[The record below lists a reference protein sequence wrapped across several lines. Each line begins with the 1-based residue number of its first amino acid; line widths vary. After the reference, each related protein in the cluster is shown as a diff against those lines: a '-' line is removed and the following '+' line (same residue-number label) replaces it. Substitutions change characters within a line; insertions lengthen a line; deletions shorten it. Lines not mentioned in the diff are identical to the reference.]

1 VPHELTISELESFSS
16 LEWFDIA
23 ARITPALRASLEKVL
38 ETQNGA
44 NLSLEDSYALAN
56 AEGDDLLGLLV
67 AANML
72 RAELAGNIVT
82 YVVNRNMN
90 FTNICFVGCK
100 FCAFSRGPREVDSYF
115 HSLETMAQKAREA
128 WDLGATEVCIQGGL
142 PHGLPKFYYR
152 DILRAIKDAVPQMH
166 IHAFS
171 PMEIV
176 YGVELT
182 GMPLADYLS
191 MLRDNGL
198 GTLPGTAAE
207 ILDDE
212 IRHVLSA
219 NKLSTAQWIEVI
231 RTAHRCG
238 IRTTSTLMYGHCE
251 TPAHWV
257 RQMRL
262 LREIQDET
270 GGFTEFV
277 PLGFV
282 HQNTL
287 LFAQGLA
294 RTGPTLAQHL
304 KIHAL
309 ARILLAGSINNIQV
323 SWVKL
328 NRKLSQ
334 LCLHAGAND
343 YGGTLMEENIS
354 REAGAT
360 AGQYTSPEEF
370 QALILEMGRI
380 PAERNTTYS
389 RINIKLPW
397 NEAEFTSE
405 QVFEAE
411 FA

>member
-1 VPHELTISELESFSS
+1 MAWHSSELKQFHS
-16 LEWFDIA
+16 LTWEEA
-23 ARITPALRASLEKVL
+23 ASAASAGIRSGLERVLEK
-38 ETQNGA
+38 QDGGC
-44 NLSLEDSYALAN
+44 LSEQEHLALAH
-56 AEGDDLLGLLV
+56 AQGADLVALLV
-67 AANML
+67 AGDAL
-72 RAELAGNIVT
+72 RRELVGNIVT
-82 YVVNRNMN
+82 YVVNRNIN
-90 FTNICFVGCK
+90 FTNVCFVGCK
-100 FCAFSRGPREVDSYF
+100 FCAFSRGPREADSYF
-115 HSLETMAQKAREA
+115 HSLEDMARKAKEA

-142 PHGLPKFYYR
+142 PRNLPPFYYR
-152 DILRAIKDAVPQMH
+152 DILRAVKSATPDMH

-171 PMEIV
+171 PMEII

-182 GMPLADYLS
+182 GMSLRDYLT

-212 IRHVLSA
+212 VRHVLSR
-219 NKLSTAQWIEVI
+219 NKVSVAQWQDVI
-231 RTAHRCG
+231 RTAHSCG
-238 IRTTSTLMYGHCE
+238 IPSTSTLMYGHME
-251 TPAHWV
+251 TPDHWV
-257 RQMRL
+257 RQLSLFRQ
-262 LREIQDET
+262 IQSET

-287 LFAQGLA
+287 LFQQGLA
-294 RTGPTLAQHL
+294 RTGPTFEEHL

-309 ARILLAGSINNIQV
+309 ARILLAGSIHNIQV

-328 NRKLSQ
+328 NREVSQ

-360 AGQYTSPEEF
+360 AGQYTSPEDF
-370 QALILEMGRI
+370 QALILELGRI

-389 RINIKLPW
+389 QMKIKLPL
-397 NEAEFTSE
+397 EAVSARWAL
-405 QVFEAE
+405 VPE

>member
-1 VPHELTISELESFSS
+1 MHRELATSDLESFPSLDWSDIAPRLTSPLRSS
-16 LEWFDIA
+16 LE
-23 ARITPALRASLEKVL
+23 RVL
-38 ETQNGA
+38 ETQNGDA
-44 NLSLEDSYALAN
+44 LSLDDSYLLAN
-56 AEGDDLLGLLV
+56 SDGDDLLGILV
-67 AANML
+67 AANLL
-72 RAELAGNIVT
+72 RAEVVGNIVT
-82 YVVNRNMN
+82 YVVNRNIN
-90 FTNICFVGCK
+90 FTNVCFVGCK
-100 FCAFSRGPREVDSYF
+100 FCAFSRGPREADSYF
-115 HSLETMAQKAREA
+115 HSLDDMARKAVEA
-128 WDLGATEVCIQGGL
+128 WELGATEVCIQGGL
-142 PHGLPKFYYR
+142 PRDLPKFYYR
-152 DILRAIKDAVPQMH
+152 DILRAVKNAVPKMH

-171 PMEIV
+171 PMEIA

-182 GMPLADYLS
+182 GMPLPDYLS

-212 IRHVLSA
+212 IRHILSA
-219 NKLSTAQWIEVI
+219 NKLSTAHWIEII

-238 IRTTSTLMYGHCE
+238 IRSTSTMMYGHAE
-251 TPAHWV
+251 TPEHWV

-262 LREIQDET
+262 LRDIQSET

-287 LFAQGLA
+287 LFQQGLA
-294 RTGPTLAQHL
+294 RSGPSLAEHL
-304 KIHAL
+304 KVHAL
-309 ARILLAGSINNIQV
+309 ARILLAGSINNLQV

-328 NRKLSQ
+328 NRQLSQ

-360 AGQYTSPEEF
+360 AGQYTSPEDF
-370 QALILEMGRI
+370 QLLILEAGRI

-389 RINIKLPW
+389 RINIKAPLD
-397 NEAEFTSE
+397 EFTLE
-405 QVFEAE
+405 QTPEAE

>member
-1 VPHELTISELESFSS
+1 MAAPLIQLEQFPTLSWDDVAPHLSSSVRQPLE
-16 LEWFDIA
+16 
-23 ARITPALRASLEKVL
+23 RVL
-38 ETQNGA
+38 ETQQGDC
-44 NLSLEDSYALAN
+44 LTDEELYALART
-56 AEGDDLLGLLV
+56 DDTNLLGLLV
-67 AANML
+67 AADTL
-72 RAELAGNIVT
+72 RCDLVGNIVS
-82 YVVNRNMN
+82 YVVNRNIN

-100 FCAFSRGPREVDSYF
+100 FCAFSRGPREADSYF
-115 HSLETMAQKAREA
+115 HSLEDMARKSREA

-142 PHGLPKFYYR
+142 PHGLPPFHYR
-152 DILRAIKDAVPQMH
+152 DILRAIKQAVPGMH

-182 GMPLADYLS
+182 GMPLKDYLS

-198 GTLPGTAAE
+198 DTLPGTAAE
-207 ILDDE
+207 ILDDDV
-212 IRHVLSA
+212 RHVLSR
-219 NKLSTAQWIEVI
+219 NKLSTEQWKQVI
-231 RTAHRCG
+231 RTAHGCG
-238 IRTTSTLMYGHCE
+238 IRSTSTLMYGHVE
-251 TPAHWV
+251 TPEHWV
-257 RQMRL
+257 NQLLL
-262 LREIQDET
+262 LRELQQQS

-287 LFAQGLA
+287 LFHQGIA
-294 RTGPTLAQHL
+294 RPGPTLAEHL

-309 ARILLAGSINNIQV
+309 VRVVLAGAINNIQV

-328 NRKLSQ
+328 NRALSQ

-360 AGQYTSPEEF
+360 AGQYTSPEDF
-370 QALILEMGRI
+370 QALILEAGRI
-380 PAERNTTYS
+380 PAERNTVYT
-389 RINIKLPW
+389 RINLKLQP
-397 NEAEFTSE
+397 AEFTAE
-405 QVFEAE
+405 QLLEPE

>member
-1 VPHELTISELESFSS
+1 MD
-16 LEWFDIA
+16 WA
-23 ARITPALRASLEKVL
+23 AVSPRMQSGMRTAIEQVL

-44 NLSLEDSYALAN
+44 SLTREQCLALAN
-56 AEGDDLLGLLV
+56 CEGDDLLGLLT
-67 AANML
+67 AADAL
-72 RAELAGNIVT
+72 RAELAGNIIT
-82 YVVNRNMN
+82 YVVNRNIN

-100 FCAFSRGPREVDSYF
+100 FCAFSRGPREADTYF
-115 HSLETMAQKAREA
+115 LQPEQVAEKALQARE
-128 WDLGATEVCIQGGL
+128 LGATEVCIQGGL

-152 DILRAIKDAVPQMH
+152 DILRAVKSTVPEMH

-182 GMPLADYLS
+182 GMPLRDYLS

-207 ILDDE
+207 ILDDQV
-212 IRHVLSA
+212 RHVLSR
-219 NKLSTAQWIEVI
+219 NKLSTAQWQEVI
-231 RTAHRCG
+231 RAAHACG
-238 IRTTSTLMYGHCE
+238 IRSTSTLMYGHVE
-251 TPAHWV
+251 TPEHWV
-257 RQMRL
+257 NQLLL
-262 LREIQDET
+262 LREIQNQT

-277 PLGFV
+277 PLGFI

-287 LFAQGLA
+287 LFHQGLS
-294 RTGPTLAQHL
+294 RPGPTLAEHL

-309 ARILLAGSINNIQV
+309 ARVMLAGAINNIQV

-328 NRKLSQ
+328 DRQLSQ
-334 LCLHAGAND
+334 LCMHAGAND

-360 AGQYTSPEEF
+360 AGQYTSPEDF
-370 QALILEMGRI
+370 QALIREIGRI

-389 RINIKLPW
+389 RIQIKQPF
-397 NEAEFTSE
+397 ECYPAETLL
-405 QVFEAE
+405 EAE

>member
-1 VPHELTISELESFSS
+1 
-16 LEWFDIA
+16 
-23 ARITPALRASLEKVL
+23 
-38 ETQNGA
+38 
-44 NLSLEDSYALAN
+44 
-56 AEGDDLLGLLV
+56 
-67 AANML
+67 
-72 RAELAGNIVT
+72 
-82 YVVNRNMN
+82 
-90 FTNICFVGCK
+90 
-100 FCAFSRGPREVDSYF
+100 
-115 HSLETMAQKAREA
+115 
-128 WDLGATEVCIQGGL
+128 
-142 PHGLPKFYYR
+142 
-152 DILRAIKDAVPQMH
+152 MH

-182 GMPLADYLS
+182 GMTLRDYLM
-191 MLRDNGL
+191 MLHDNGL
-198 GTLPGTAAE
+198 DTLPGTAAE

-212 IRHVLSA
+212 VRHVLSR
-219 NKLSTAQWIEVI
+219 NKLSSTQWQEVI
-231 RTAHRCG
+231 RTAHACG
-238 IRTTSTLMYGHCE
+238 IRSTSTLMYGHME
-251 TPAHWV
+251 TPDHWV
-257 RQMRL
+257 RQLSLFRQ
-262 LREIQDET
+262 IQTET

-287 LFAQGLA
+287 LFQQGLA
-294 RTGPTLAQHL
+294 RSGPTLAEHL

-309 ARILLAGSINNIQV
+309 ARILLAGSIHNIQV

-360 AGQYTSPEEF
+360 AGQYTSPEDF

-380 PAERNTTYS
+380 PAERNTKYS
-389 RINIKLPW
+389 RMKIKLP
-397 NEAEFTSE
+397 AESISSE
-405 QVFEAE
+405 SLLVPE

>member
-1 VPHELTISELESFSS
+1 MARKLSSAELEGFATLDWNDLAPRLSGEIRSA
-16 LEWFDIA
+16 LE
-23 ARITPALRASLEKVL
+23 SVL
-38 ETQNGA
+38 ERQDGA
-44 NLSLEDSYALAN
+44 ILSRQQCLALAN
-56 AEGDDLLGLLV
+56 CEDDDLLGLLV
-67 AANML
+67 AADTL
-72 RAELAGNIVT
+72 RRDLAGNIVT
-82 YVVNRNMN
+82 YVVNRNIN

-100 FCAFSRGPREVDSYF
+100 FCAFSRGPRESDSYF
-115 HSLETMAQKAREA
+115 LSLEQVAQKAAEA
-128 WDLGATEVCIQGGL
+128 RRLGATEVCIQGGL
-142 PHGLPKFYYR
+142 PHGLQPFFYR
-152 DILRAIKDAVPQMH
+152 DILRAVKNAVPQMH

-182 GMPLADYLS
+182 GMSLPDYLS

-207 ILDDE
+207 ILDDQV
-212 IRHVLSA
+212 RLVLSR
-219 NKLSTAQWIEVI
+219 NKLSTRQWTEVV
-231 RTAHRCG
+231 RNAHACG
-238 IRTTSTLMYGHCE
+238 IRSTSTLMYGHVE
-251 TPAHWV
+251 TPEHWV
-257 RQMRL
+257 NQLLL
-262 LREIQDET
+262 LRQIQSET

-287 LFAQGLA
+287 LFQQGLA
-294 RTGPTLAQHL
+294 RCGPTLAEHL

-309 ARILLAGSINNIQV
+309 ARVVLAASINNIQV

-334 LCLHAGAND
+334 LCLSAGAND

-370 QALILEMGRI
+370 QALILEAGRI
-380 PAERNTTYS
+380 PAERSTTYS
-389 RINIKLPW
+389 RIKIKLP
-397 NEAEFTSE
+397 AEPFTHH
-405 QVFEAE
+405 QVREPE